1 MDFGERFAVV
11 GRSGF
16 LRGGS
21 DEIPLEVG
29 KTVAQLTAP
38 CITAR
43 EADEE
48 KVAPGIWMLGGAGQK
63 QSGKVPESGV
73 DAISGRMLCLLF
85 MHRLNGR
92 GHRIERGGSEMKAA
106 VVPEVSSTWQIKDVP
121 QPQPGANQVLV
132 KMHAS
137 GICYTDVHLTLGH
150 FPGPFPRILG
160 HEPVGEIV
168 AVAPDVTTRKVGDRV
183 GTAWI
188 QSTCGR
194 CEWCQRGRRMFCPYL
209 QGTGIQAQG
218 GHAEYM
224 LMNSDATYL
233 IPDKVSY
240 EQAAPIFCAGYT
252 VYSGLRWADPQPH
265 EKVAVLGIGGLGH
278 LAVQYAK
285 AAGFETIA
293 ISHSPDKDKMIRE
306 LGADEIV
313 RDGKSL
319 AEAGGADVILSTSN
333 STKSMVDSIQ
343 GLRPDGRLVAM
354 GADAEPLS
362 VSLMDLIMKR
372 IRVIGSQQNGPEYLY
387 EALDYVAKAKVKTI
401 VETYPLA
408 EAAKAYERVAE
419 GKARFRAV
427 LTM

>member
-1 MDFGERFAVV
+1 M
-11 GRSGF
+11 
-16 LRGGS
+16 
-21 DEIPLEVG
+21 
-29 KTVAQLTAP
+29 Q
-38 CITAR
+38 
-43 EADEE
+43 
-48 KVAPGIWMLGGAGQK
+48 
-63 QSGKVPESGV
+63 
-73 DAISGRMLCLLF
+73 
-85 MHRLNGR
+85 
-92 GHRIERGGSEMKAA
+92 AA
-106 VVPEVSSTWQIKDVP
+106 VVPAVSSSWQVKDVP
-121 QPQPGANQVLV
+121 QPQPGPNQVLV

-137 GICYTDVHLTLGH
+137 GICYTDVHQTLGH
-150 FPGPFPRILG
+150 LPGPFPRILG

-168 AVAPDVTTRKVGDRV
+168 ALAPDVTARKVGDRV

-209 QGTGIQAQG
+209 KGTGIEAQG

-224 LMNSDATYL
+224 LMNADATYL
-233 IPDKVSY
+233 IPDKVTF
-240 EQAAPIFCAGYT
+240 EQAARIFCAGYT

-265 EKVAVLGIGGLGH
+265 ERVAVLGIGGLGH

-293 ISHSPDKDKMIRE
+293 VSHSPDKDKMIRD
-306 LGADEIV
+306 LGADEVV

-319 AEAGGADVILSTSN
+319 AAAGGADVILSTSN
-333 STKSMVDSIQ
+333 STKSMADSIQ
-343 GLRPDGRLVAM
+343 GLRPDGRLVTM

-362 VSLMDLIMKR
+362 VSLMDLIGKR
-372 IRVIGSQQNGPEYLY
+372 IRIIGSQQNGSEYLY
-387 EALDYVAKAKVKTI
+387 EALDFVAQGKVKTI

-408 EAAKAYERVAE
+408 QAPTAYARVAE

>member
-1 MDFGERFAVV
+1 M
-11 GRSGF
+11 
-16 LRGGS
+16 
-21 DEIPLEVG
+21 
-29 KTVAQLTAP
+29 Q
-38 CITAR
+38 
-43 EADEE
+43 
-48 KVAPGIWMLGGAGQK
+48 
-63 QSGKVPESGV
+63 
-73 DAISGRMLCLLF
+73 
-85 MHRLNGR
+85 
-92 GHRIERGGSEMKAA
+92 AA
-106 VVPEVSSTWQIKDVP
+106 VVPAVSSAWQIKDVP

-137 GICYTDVHLTLGH
+137 GICYTDVHQTLGNL
-150 FPGPFPRILG
+150 PGQFPRILG

-209 QGTGIQAQG
+209 KGTGIDAPG

-224 LMNSDATYL
+224 LMNADATYL

-252 VYSGLRWADPQPH
+252 VYGGLRWADPKPH
-265 EKVAVLGIGGLGH
+265 ERVAVLGIGGLGH
-278 LAVQYAK
+278 LALQYAK

-293 ISHSPDKDKMIRE
+293 ISHSPDKDKMIRD

-319 AEAGGADVILSTSN
+319 AAAGGADVILGTSN
-333 STKSMVDSIQ
+333 STKSTVDGIQ
-343 GLRPDGRLVAM
+343 GLRPDGRLVIM
-354 GADAEPLS
+354 GVDAEPLS
-362 VSLMDLIMKR
+362 ISLMDLISKR
-372 IRVIGSQQNGPEYLY
+372 IQIIGSQQNGPEYLY
-387 EALDYVAKAKVKTI
+387 EALDFVAQGKVKTI
-401 VETYPLA
+401 VETYTLA
-408 EAAKAYERVAE
+408 EAAKAYQRVEE